1 MDDDWLELIPDEAAE
16 APGRAGT
23 WTIAV
28 IDDDPAVH
36 EGTRYALAGYS
47 LDGRGLDI
55 LSAHSGQEA
64 RALLAERRDVAIVLL
79 DVVMETDDAGLQLV
93 DYIRRELKEET
104 VRIIL
109 RTGQPGQAPERRVIV
124 DYDINDYKAKTE
136 LTADKLFTSLT
147 AALRAYQQLRRLDE
161 TRRGLEIIIDA
172 APMLLDHKSMQRLAE
187 GVLTQVASLL
197 NVDCAGIL
205 VLREDEREAGDRA
218 PAGSDGA
225 PQGGAQGGL
234 EGGSKGGAQGGFCV
248 LAGSGLYGGYVGR
261 DPGWPLDPGIQP
273 LVEQAFAARRHS
285 FGDGLST
292 LYVQTASGSE
302 IVALIDTDRPL
313 SDTDR
318 ALITLLA
325 GRLSVA
331 FDNVILYER
340 LQRANVT
347 LEQRVVERT
356 AELIR
361 ANRRLD
367 MQRSDLRRANSLKT
381 EILGTIAHD
390 LKNPLSVILG
400 RSEMLT
406 DLIGLDQGAAPGSDD
421 ARAAMRTQ
429 VDHIRTSATRL
440 IDMIDSLMADAM
452 NDALDITLRREPVDL
467 AGLAREV
474 CEANRPLAESKGQ
487 RLITD
492 LAGPL
497 QLCGDAERLREAL
510 DNLVSNAIKYSYPG
524 GTITVRVRAEA
535 GDYVCAVA
543 DQGPGLSPEDAGRL
557 FGRYQRLSAKPTG
570 GEGSTGLGLSIVKR
584 IAELHG
590 GRAEAFSDGPGQGA
604 VFSMRFPKEAVGV
617 P

>member
-1 MDDDWLELIPDEAAE
+1 MNDATDDAMDDDWLELIPDEAAE
-16 APGRAGT
+16 APARAGA

-55 LSAHSGQEA
+55 LSAHSAQEA
-64 RALLAERRDVAIVLL
+64 RTLLAERRDVAIVLL
-79 DVVMETDDAGLQLV
+79 DVVMETDDAGLQLI
-93 DYIRRELKEET
+93 DYIRRELREET

-205 VLREDEREAGDRA
+205 VLREDEREAGDRH
-218 PAGSDGA
+218 
-225 PQGGAQGGL
+225 
-234 EGGSKGGAQGGFCV
+234 EGGFCV

-285 FGDGLST
+285 FGDHLST

-400 RSEMLT
+400 RSEMLA
-406 DLIGLDQGAAPGSDD
+406 DLIGLDPAPAAASED
-421 ARAAMRTQ
+421 ARTAMRTQ

-467 AGLAREV
+467 AALAREV

-487 RLITD
+487 SLALD
-492 LAGPL
+492 LAVPL
-497 QLCGDAERLREAL
+497 HLCGDAERLREAF
-510 DNLVSNAIKYSYPG
+510 DNLVSNAIKYSFPG
-524 GTITVRVRAEA
+524 GAITVSVREES

-590 GRAEAFSDGPGQGA
+590 GRAEAFSEGPGRGA
-604 VFSMRFPKEAVGV
+604 TFSMRFPKEAVGLV
-617 P
+617 

>member
-1 MDDDWLELIPDEAAE
+1 MRAASNSAKGLHAMNDATDDDWLELIPDEAAE
-16 APGRAGT
+16 APARAGS

-55 LSAHSGQEA
+55 LSAHSAQEA
-64 RALLAERRDVAIVLL
+64 RVLLAERRDVAIVLL
-79 DVVMETDDAGLQLV
+79 DVVMETDDAGLKLV
-93 DYIRRELKEET
+93 DYIRRDLKEET

-205 VLREDEREAGDRA
+205 VLREDESGERRE
-218 PAGSDGA
+218 
-225 PQGGAQGGL
+225 
-234 EGGSKGGAQGGFCV
+234 GGFCV

-261 DPGWPLDPGIQP
+261 DPAWPLDPGIQP
-273 LVEQAFAARRHS
+273 LVEQAFAARRHN
-285 FGDGLST
+285 FGDHLST

-400 RSEMLT
+400 RSEMLA
-406 DLIGLDQGAAPGSDD
+406 DLIGLDHGETSGSEQ
-421 ARAAMRTQ
+421 ARTAMRTQ

-474 CEANRPLAESKGQ
+474 CEANRPLADSKGQ
-487 RLITD
+487 SLTTD
-492 LAGPL
+492 LTAPL
-497 QLCGDAERLREAL
+497 HLCGDAERLREAL

-524 GTITVRVRAEA
+524 GAITVRVREEG
-535 GDYVCAVA
+535 GDYVCAVT

-584 IAELHG
+584 ITELHG
-590 GRAEAFSDGPGQGA
+590 GRAEAFSGGPGQGA
-604 VFSMRFPKEAVGV
+604 VFSMRFPKEAVGLV
-617 P
+617 